1 MILVDTIFFSKHQ
14 TDARSHLSTES
25 FKSHR
30 KTMLRKIA
38 IITLSALFVF
48 ALNFSLANA
57 NSDEGRGTIRID
69 DFSDISSWMGWTKSG
84 HAPGA
89 SVPFPFSFGSIKQ
102 DGRPDGYCGAF
113 VYSFESLPAQVFYEK
128 NAAYQLQVRRPEA
141 IEFDANPQGYECWLE
156 FEFSKNK
163 SKSTFKSQ
171 KIKLSG
177 NQWQRYRLEFNDQNF
192 PRFSPSDDLVSLR
205 SITFHGS
212 ARGRGTVLIDDICY
226 IGDVFQ
232 NGSPVEAFPIY
243 KKLESLPEENVVL
256 DYNIANNLFSDSKVK
271 ATLKVY
277 DQHRNEKADRSM
289 DLSLPAGG
297 LKKVSFNLGN
307 DWEKGPYLVE
317 IALELQDK
325 KIRTYHKGWFAVFEP
340 NNQRINKIPMW
351 FGIEDQEI
359 RNSPSETA
367 LHLEWMKLLGV
378 DMTRSGILGV
388 LLEQARNR
396 NIGFQG
402 YENLLKPYLDANL
415 DILMEYA
422 SNFPGWIYSDA
433 DRASRFFS
441 TKRPPIN
448 TAILEEHF
456 SKIGDLIAR
465 NPGIKY
471 FEFINEPDISYHH
484 DDSEVTDL
492 YIQGL
497 RAARETLRAKAPHVK
512 ITTGGGALTHPREKP
527 DFSHRVF
534 QEGSPHYDIA
544 AFHAHVDL
552 DHYKKIVD
560 LLDSWIDSAARP
572 MANTESGFR
581 SYYGDM
587 HLALKQADVLVKK
600 VAYSKWKN
608 FEFYIWFM
616 LQDYADKYLNADD
629 SFGLVTVQNQ
639 PKPSFIAYNEL
650 IRQLANTRP
659 LPDKQLDSRLESYGF
674 RGESEDVWVCW
685 PKIRGNEFS
694 FTIKSSK
701 PVTAG
706 DIWGNQT
713 TLEPREGVVH
723 LNSFPLP
730 FYIRSARDEIQTTA
744 SLLNVVSGNVL
755 VPGERKQ
762 ISIKLRNPYDLPVSG
777 KIGLGN
783 ERREFSIPASGTSI
797 IQLPI
802 SVGSDAEIG
811 VQRVMAK
818 LNLESAS
825 DKRVLYQGDLLLS
838 FDVALAVS
846 PGSSSR
852 NQIVFQ
858 SVKQVR
864 ELAYDQ
870 YTPRWEG
877 EESLSGKLDVSWS
890 PNGLRF
896 VGKIR
901 DDDICFPNSGA
912 NVWKND
918 AIHIGIMGQ
927 QKQHVEFVVSNDSGG
942 KASVWCVYSD
952 DGKTGRWDV
961 PVSIKTE
968 PNSINYSFTIPFD
981 KIGVL
986 SRAGEEF
993 RMSVLLSDNDSGS
1006 RLRVM
1011 EWGGGI
1017 EGERNP
1023 ELYRWVRLTP

>member
-1 MILVDTIFFSKHQ
+1 MLQ
-14 TDARSHLSTES
+14 
-25 FKSHR
+25 
-30 KTMLRKIA
+30 KTA
-38 IITLSALFVF
+38 ITLLTCLFLIPSKFSF
-48 ALNFSLANA
+48 ASEG
-57 NSDEGRGTIRID
+57 SYEGRGKIRID

-102 DGRPDGYCGAF
+102 PNRPDGYCGAF
-113 VYSFESLPAQVFYEK
+113 VYSFESLPAQALYEK
-128 NAAYQLQVRRPEA
+128 NAAWQLQVKRPEA
-141 IEFDANPQGYECWLE
+141 IEFDANPQGYECYLE
-156 FEFSKNK
+156 FEFSRNK
-163 SKSTFKSQ
+163 SKNTFKSP
-171 KIKLSG
+171 KIKLTG
-177 NQWQRYRLEFNDQNF
+177 NQWQRYRVEFNDKNF
-192 PRFSPSDDLVSLR
+192 PGFAPSNDLISLR

-212 ARGRGTVLIDDICY
+212 ARGRGTVLVDDICY

-232 NGSPVEAFPIY
+232 NGSSAEAFPIY
-243 KKLESLPEENVVL
+243 RKLESRPGKNVIL
-256 DYNIANNLFSDSKVK
+256 DYNIANNLLTDSKVK

-277 DQHRNEKADRSM
+277 DQHRNEKADKSM
-289 DLSLPAGG
+289 ELSLPASS
-297 LKKVSFNLGN
+297 LQKVSFNLGN

-317 IALELQDK
+317 IALELQDR

-340 NNQRINKIPMW
+340 NNQRLNKTPMW

-359 RNSPSETA
+359 RNAPAETA

-402 YENLLKPYLDANL
+402 YENLLKPYADANL
-415 DILMEYA
+415 DILVEYA
-422 SNFPGWIYSDA
+422 SNFPGWIYSDK
-433 DRASRFFS
+433 DRASRFHS
-441 TKRPPIN
+441 TKRPPIDTTLMN
-448 TAILEEHF
+448 AHF

-465 NPGIKY
+465 NPHIKY
-471 FEFINEPDISYHH
+471 FEFINEPDISFHH
-484 DDSEVTDL
+484 DDQEVTDL
-492 YIQGL
+492 YIQAV
-497 RAARETLRAKAPHVK
+497 RATRETLRQRAPHVK

-534 QEGSPHYDIA
+534 QEGSLYYDIS

-560 LLDSWIDSAARP
+560 LLDGWIDSTARP

-639 PKPSFIAYNEL
+639 PKPSFVAYNEL

-674 RGESEDVWVCW
+674 RGEHEDIWVCW
-685 PKIRGNEFS
+685 PRIRENEFS
-694 FTIKSSK
+694 FTIKSST
-701 PVTAG
+701 PVTVG

-713 TLEPREGVVH
+713 TLDPREGVVN

-730 FYIRSARDEIQTTA
+730 FYIRTA
-744 SLLNVVSGNVL
+744 QGEVQAATPLLNVVSGNTF

-762 ISIKLRNPYDLPVSG
+762 LSINLNNPYNLPVSG
-777 KIGLGN
+777 KIGIGN
-783 ERREFSIPASGTSI
+783 ERRKFSIPPSGTSTI
-797 IQLPI
+797 NLPI
-802 SVGSDAEIG
+802 LVGPDSEIG
-811 VQRVMAK
+811 AQRVMAN

-838 FDVALAVS
+838 YDVALAVPS
-846 PGSSSR
+846 GNSSKT
-852 NQIVFQ
+852 QITFQ

-864 ELAYDQ
+864 ELAYDP

-877 EESLSGKLDVSWS
+877 VENLSGILDVSWS
-890 PNGLRF
+890 SKGLHF

-901 DDDICFPNSGA
+901 DDDIRFPNSGA
-912 NVWKND
+912 NIWKND
-918 AIHIGIMGQ
+918 AIHIGIFGP
-927 QKQHVEFVVSNDSGG
+927 QKQHIEVVVSNDSGG
-942 KASVWCVYSD
+942 KATVWCVYSTN
-952 DGKTGRWDV
+952 GKNGKWDV
-961 PVSIKTE
+961 PVSVSAQQK
-968 PNSINYSFTIPFD
+968 SISYSFTIPFD
-981 KIGVL
+981 KIGV
-986 SRAGEEF
+986 RPRGGEEF
-993 RMSVLLSDNDSGS
+993 KMSVLLSDNDSGS

-1023 ELYRWVRLTP
+1023 NLYRWIKLTP